1 LDTLKM
7 RRSPLATAIIL
18 SLAALASG
26 CKQDATTT
34 PTLAPQAPSAA
45 AAATPG
51 ATPAPT
57 PTPLPRPSG
66 PVEFVDVTAEAG
78 IRFRHNNG
86 AAGKKYLPETL
97 GAGAAFLDY
106 DNDGWLDVLLVNS
119 TGWPE
124 NRGPATPPALYRNQG
139 DGTFRDATREA
150 GLSSSLYGIGCAVG
164 DYDNDGNA
172 DVYITAVGPDRL
184 YRNTG
189 GGKFQDVTARA
200 GVGDP
205 GFGTSAAWL
214 DYDRDGRLD
223 LFVANYVEW
232 TPETDVH
239 CTLDGTNKSYCTPQK
254 YSGQSPTLYRNRGG
268 GSFENVTARAG
279 LNDPSSKALGVA
291 LLDYDD
297 DGFLDLFVANDTEP
311 NRLYRNNGNG
321 TFADEALTAGVAF
334 GESGA
339 ARAGMGVDAA
349 DYDGSGRQSLVIGNF
364 TSESMALYH
373 NDGGGLFT
381 DEARASGIGKMSEQS
396 LTFATF
402 FFDYDLDGL
411 LDVFA
416 VNGHVSDD
424 IQKVQPRVRYAQPPH
439 LFRNL
444 GRKKFEEVTA
454 RVGRALG
461 RPLVGRGAAYGDYDN
476 DGDLDLLV
484 TANGGPARLYRNDN
498 ANQNDVLKVKLVGTR
513 SNRDAVG
520 ARVGVAGAN
529 NFRTRNVVRTGSS
542 YASQS
547 ETTLT
552 LGLGPPDGTE
562 RVFTLDIT
570 WPNGDKM
577 TLQQVRANHSLVV
590 QEGQGVVKSE
600 PIIFARAAP
609 TPTPTPAASAAST
622 APQSR

>member
-1 LDTLKM
+1 
-7 RRSPLATAIIL
+7 
-18 SLAALASG
+18 
-26 CKQDATTT
+26 
-34 PTLAPQAPSAA
+34 
-45 AAATPG
+45 
-51 ATPAPT
+51 
-57 PTPLPRPSG
+57 
-66 PVEFVDVTAEAG
+66 VTA
-78 IRFRHNNG
+78 
-86 AAGKKYLPETL
+86 K
-97 GAGAAFLDY
+97 
-106 DNDGWLDVLLVNS
+106 
-119 TGWPE
+119 
-124 NRGPATPPALYRNQG
+124 
-139 DGTFRDATREA
+139 
-150 GLSSSLYGIGCAVG
+150 
-164 DYDNDGNA
+164 
-172 DVYITAVGPDRL
+172 
-184 YRNTG
+184 
-189 GGKFQDVTARA
+189 A

-205 GFGTSAAWL
+205 GFGTSAVWF
-214 DYDRDGRLD
+214 DYDRDGKLD

-232 TPETDVH
+232 SPETDVH

-254 YSGQSPTLYRNRGG
+254 YKGQSPTLYHNRGN
-268 GSFENVTARAG
+268 GSFENVTDRAG
-279 LNDPSSKALGVA
+279 LNDPTSKALGVA

-311 NRLYRNNGNG
+311 NKLYKNNGNG
-321 TFADEALTAGVAF
+321 TFTDEALTAGVALA
-334 GESGA
+334 ESGA
-339 ARAGMGVDAA
+339 PRAGMGVDAA

-411 LDVFA
+411 LDIFA

-444 GRKKFEEVTA
+444 GRKKFEEVTS
-454 RVGRALG
+454 RVGRTLG
-461 RPLVGRGAAYGDYDN
+461 RAIVGRGAAYGDYDN

-520 ARVGVAGAN
+520 ARVTVTGPN
-529 NFRTRNVVRTGSS
+529 NFKTRNTVRTGSS

-547 ETTLT
+547 ELTLT
-552 LGLGPPDGTE
+552 LGLGKPDGTDRTFALEIAWPSGE
-562 RVFTLDIT
+562 RATV
-570 WPNGDKM
+570 
-577 TLQQVRANHSLVV
+577 QQVKANQFIVV
-590 QEGQGVVKSE
+590 QEGQGVTRAE

-609 TPTPTPAASAAST
+609 TPTPTPA
-622 APQSR
+622 PQGQ

>member
-1 LDTLKM
+1 MDTPEM
-7 RRSPLATAIIL
+7 RRSPLIAAIVL
-18 SLAALASG
+18 SLAALVSG
-26 CKQDATTT
+26 CKQD
-34 PTLAPQAPSAA
+34 PTQNPTAAPQSPDAA
-45 AAATPG
+45 AAVAGATPG
-51 ATPAPT
+51 ASPT
-57 PTPLPRPSG
+57 PTPGSAPRPSG
-66 PVEFVDVTAEAG
+66 PIEYVDVTAEAG
-78 IRFRHNNG
+78 LRFKHNNG
-86 AAGKKYLPETL
+86 AVGKKYLPETL

-106 DNDGWLDVLLVNS
+106 DNDGWLDILLVNS
-119 TGWPE
+119 TSWPE
-124 NRGPATPPALYRNQG
+124 NRGPATSSALYRNQG
-139 DGTFRDATREA
+139 DGTFKDATREA
-150 GLSSSLYGIGCAVG
+150 GLAANFYGIGCAAG
-164 DYDNDGNA
+164 DYDNDGNV
-172 DVYITAVGPDRL
+172 DIYITAVGPDHL
-184 YRNTG
+184 YRNLG
-189 GGKFQDVTARA
+189 GGKFQDVTAKA

-205 GFGTSAAWL
+205 GFGTSAAFF
-214 DYDRDGRLD
+214 DYDRDGKLD

-232 TPETDVH
+232 SPETDVN

-254 YSGQSPTLYRNRGG
+254 YKGQSSTLYHNRGNG
-268 GSFENVTARAG
+268 TFENATDRAG
-279 LNDPSSKALGVA
+279 LNDPTSKALGVA

-311 NRLYRNNGNG
+311 NKLYRNKGNG
-321 TFADEALTAGVAF
+321 TFTDEALTAGVAF

-411 LDVFA
+411 LDIFA

-444 GRKKFEEVTA
+444 GRKKFEEVTG
-454 RVGRALG
+454 RVGRTLG
-461 RPLVGRGAAYGDYDN
+461 RAIVGRGAAYGDYDN

-498 ANQNDVLKVKLVGTR
+498 ANQNDVLKVKLVGSR

-520 ARVGVAGAN
+520 ARVTVTGPN
-529 NFRTRNVVRTGSS
+529 NFKTRNTVRTGSS

-547 ETTLT
+547 ELTLT
-552 LGLGPPDGTE
+552 LGLGKPDGTE
-562 RVFTLDIT
+562 RIYALEIV
-570 WPNGDKM
+570 WPSGEKAAV
-577 TLQQVRANHSLVV
+577 QQVKANQLLVV
-590 QEGQGVVKSE
+590 QEGQGITKTE

-609 TPTPTPAASAAST
+609 TPTPTPA
-622 APQSR
+622 PQGQ